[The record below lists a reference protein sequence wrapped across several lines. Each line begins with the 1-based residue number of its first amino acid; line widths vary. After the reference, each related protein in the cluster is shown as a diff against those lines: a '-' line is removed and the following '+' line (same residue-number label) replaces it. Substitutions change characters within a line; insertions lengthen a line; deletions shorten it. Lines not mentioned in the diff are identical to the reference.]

1 MATGSA
7 TVKVVVD
14 VKPALVVLIGNQLEL
29 LQEAVA
35 RFLRHAP
42 ANTPEWHE
50 LRAAYIASK
59 EATTSM
65 DKTADQE
72 LAAARAELAGRVPE
86 VQDVLDRQEEHD
98 ADRR

>member
-7 TVKVVVD
+7 TVRVVVD
-14 VKPALVVLIGNQLEL
+14 VKPALVVLIGTQLEL

-42 ANTPEWHE
+42 ANTPEWYE

-59 EATTSM
+59 EASSM
-65 DKTADQE
+65 DKTVEQE
-72 LAAARAELAGRVPE
+72 LAAARAELAGQVPE
-86 VQDVLDRQEEHD
+86 VQDILNRQEGHD
-98 ADRR
+98 AERR